1 MAAGDVSKLLVSKLR
16 DDLNDQSRL
25 IVPIDNTLYD
35 KLAYYQLMI
44 MTRFLTNRSE
54 GAFPLVADTSEYDIP
69 ENYISVVKIEFNAE
83 IMDTNSV
90 PKVDINLS
98 TRKFVLSGSEDF
110 VTGTDTMTVEYYYK
124 PLLSEEITSVK
135 DPLLTEDYFYL
146 LNKCV
151 LSEYRYV
158 NENFQELPMVL
169 AQIQQLAAD
178 LRSTVR
184 YRVLRINEQM
194 RF

>member
-1 MAAGDVSKLLVSKLR
+1 MAAGDVSKILVSKLR

-25 IVPIDNTLYD
+25 IIPIDNTLYD
-35 KLAYYQLMI
+35 KLAHYQLMI
-44 MTRFLTNRSE
+44 MTRFLTNRAE
-54 GAFPLVADTSEYDIP
+54 GTYPLVTGTSEYDIP
-69 ENYISVVKIEFNAE
+69 ENYISVVKIRFNAE
-83 IMDTNSV
+83 IMDTNSI
-90 PKVDINLS
+90 PNVDINLS
-98 TRKFVLSGSEDF
+98 TRKYVLSGSEDF
-110 VTGTDTMTVEYYYK
+110 VTGTDTMISEYYYK
-124 PLLSEEITSVK
+124 PLLTEEITASV
-135 DPLLTEDYFYL
+135 DPLLTEDYLYL
-146 LNKCV
+146 LRACV

-178 LRSTVR
+178 LRATVR